1 MSLIPADNAF
11 AAVAALFA
19 IAAAGFLMEK
29 TRIGALLTGAV
40 WAILF
45 AILASNV
52 GLIPQSSPGYSFVF
66 SYFVPVLIP
75 LFLMK
80 ADLKKIFF
88 ETGRMTGAFA
98 LAALGTVIGAVVAFS
113 LVALPDYEI
122 ATGGTTR
129 EAGAVGAFIAT
140 YIGGSVN
147 YAALVDVT
155 GLGENDP
162 SFVSAATAVD
172 NLFSG
177 LFLAVLAVIPGW
189 NWLASKFADR
199 DHSAGEVVEE
209 EGGKATAATIAYSI
223 TFALIVV
230 ALADWLVDMGNAYAR
245 ANWAPEDGCRVL
257 EGGRNM
263 CDVFNNW
270 RYAIITVL
278 ALIPATAFPK
288 TMAKLHGGYEVG
300 IALSFVFFAAIA
312 AGADVVGLVQSAPML
327 ILIIAILLAIHG
339 LVVFGLGSLL
349 RFSMPELI
357 TASNAAILGA
367 TTAPALAAA
376 KGWKDLVTP
385 GVLVGVFGYAV
396 GTIIAT
402 AIFQIWPG

>member
-1 MSLIPADNAF
+1 MSLIPADNAV
-11 AAVAALFA
+11 ASVAALFV

-45 AILASNV
+45 AILASNI
-52 GLIPQSSPGYSFVF
+52 GLIPQNSAGYSFVF
-66 SYFVPVLIP
+66 TYFVPILIP

-88 ETGRMTGAFA
+88 ETTRMTLAFL
-98 LAALGTVIGAVVAFS
+98 LAAVGTVAGAIVAFS
-113 LVALPDYEI
+113 LVDIGDNQA
-122 ATGGTTR
+122 AAAGTFT
-129 EAGAVGAFIAT
+129 AT

-147 YAALVDVT
+147 YAALVDLT
-155 GLGENDP
+155 GLRENDP

-177 LFLAVLAVIPGW
+177 LFLALLAVMPGIAW
-189 NWLASKFADR
+189 IANKFVQR
-199 DHSAGEVVEE
+199 DHSEAETVTEE
-209 EGGKATAATIAYSI
+209 EGKPTAMTLTLSM
-223 TFALIVV
+223 TFALVVV
-230 ALADWLVDMGNAYAR
+230 ALGDWITAMGNAYSVAS
-245 ANWAPEDGCRVL
+245 WAPDGGCVIRSN
-257 EGGRNM
+257 GSNA
-263 CDVFNNW
+263 CHVFSDW

-278 ALIPATAFPK
+278 ALIPATLIPK
-288 TMAKLHGGYEVG
+288 KMAKLHGGYELG
-300 IALSFVFFAAIA
+300 IGLSFVFFAAIA
-312 AGADVVGLVQSAPML
+312 AGADVVGLVQSAPLL
-327 ILIIAILLAIHG
+327 ILIIAILLTVHG
-339 LVVFGLGSLL
+339 IVTFGLGAIFKLSL
-349 RFSMPELI
+349 PELI

-385 GVLVGVFGYAV
+385 GVLVGVFGYAL

-402 AIFQIWPG
+402 AVYQFWPG